1 MLNEAER
8 SFSPFYKVKKELWVL
23 RHIFGFPLIATND
36 GFDDFKFNPWL
47 EIFRYLIFWI
57 LFCCSSSYGFYT
69 SYKCTNELNPMH
81 SLEKVWGGIGLSFLD
96 VGVLTAIAPINHF
109 CNLLYIFSF
118 RNGVI
123 GINRISKNLTKLNEE
138 FHGILV
144 GYTNVIIKTKKVQ
157 CHLQLRNF
165 FIFIIAL
172 IAAIMMAYS
181 WESMMFKKY
190 PNILSFGEKA
200 SFVVILTLTSLVYI
214 YPPMAKSADFVVGF
228 LLEEIDT
235 AFGYFNLILN
245 IQQKGN
251 NDQNP
256 SNMLKYSKGHHRHI
270 GMGSRYVN

>member
-1 MLNEAER
+1 MLNKTER
-8 SFSPFYKVKKELWVL
+8 SFSPFYKVKKQLWVL
-23 RHIFGFPLIATND
+23 RHIFGFPLTATNND
-36 GFDDFKFNPWL
+36 FDDFRFNSLL
-47 EIFRYLIFWI
+47 EIFRYLVFWI

-69 SYKCTNELNPMH
+69 SYKCTNELNPMR

-96 VGVLTAIAPINHF
+96 VGVVTAIAPINHF
-109 CNLLYIFSF
+109 CNLFYIFSF

-138 FHGILV
+138 CHGILV
-144 GYTNVIIKTKKVQ
+144 GNTNVIIKTKKAQ
-157 CHLQLRNF
+157 CNIQLRNF

-228 LLEEIDT
+228 LLDET
-235 AFGYFNLILN
+235 NNAFGHFNLILN
-245 IQQKGN
+245 LRQKRTN
-251 NDQNP
+251 EQNP
-256 SNMLKYSKGHHRHI
+256 SNMFKHSKEHHRHI
-270 GMGSRYVN
+270 GMSSRCVT